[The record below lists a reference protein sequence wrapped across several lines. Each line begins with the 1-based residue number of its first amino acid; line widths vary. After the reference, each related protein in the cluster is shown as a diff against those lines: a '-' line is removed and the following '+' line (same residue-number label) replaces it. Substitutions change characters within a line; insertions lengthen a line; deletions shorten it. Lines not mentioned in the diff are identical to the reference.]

1 GGELTDPAGGGGRRS
16 TLHARLGAHGV
27 LKVGFAAANSHD
39 IIPVNRCPILDP
51 ALAGALD
58 AAWAL
63 AEPILKGG
71 KPLDIQITAT
81 KNGLDVDVRGSGAL
95 PSSALPARA
104 LGGGWGK
111 PSAGGAARARRAGAD
126 APCANRCD
134 GTDAGDVAARLV
146 PASHDRGRGNA
157 GRARC
162 RALRKGKTRRRSV
175 LRGRAI

>member
-27 LKVGFAAANSHD
+27 LKVGFAAATSHD

-81 KNGLDVDVRGSGAL
+81 KNGLDVDVRGSGPL
-95 PSSALPARA
+95 QPSMIATLSGIAEKHRL
-104 LGGGWGK
+104 
-111 PSAGGAARARRAGAD
+111 
-126 APCANRCD
+126 
-134 GTDAGDVAARLV
+134 ARL
-146 PASHDRGRGNA
+146 
-157 GRARC
+157 
-162 RALRKGKTRRRSV
+162 TRHGELAPMRHPPV
-175 LRGRAI
+175 G